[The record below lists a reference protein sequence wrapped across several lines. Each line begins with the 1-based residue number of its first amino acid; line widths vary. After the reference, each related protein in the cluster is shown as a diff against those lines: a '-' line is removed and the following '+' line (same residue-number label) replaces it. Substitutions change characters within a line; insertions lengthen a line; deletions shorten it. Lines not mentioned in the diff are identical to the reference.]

1 MLGVAAAA
9 RGGVALGWGTR
20 SGGLRARPKIL
31 TGSRLLGEP
40 RVGGLGFK
48 ASCPRLVNRRGGG
61 GRRRENNPKTF
72 KKAQKA
78 AWRVRAA
85 PDQSAG
91 PVCLLCF
98 LVVCL

>member
-61 GRRRENNPKTF
+61 WKEEGKQPKNF
-72 KKAQKA
+72 
-78 AWRVRAA
+78 
-85 PDQSAG
+85 
-91 PVCLLCF
+91 
-98 LVVCL
+98 